1 MLRKKDVVVAII
13 LSIVTCGIYGI
24 YWFVTLTDDVRL
36 ASEDKDFQSGGV
48 AFLLTLITCGIYGI
62 YWAYKMGELMK
73 IAAEKNDLPPQD
85 NAVVYLI
92 LQIFGLSIVNYI
104 IIQSDLNKIA
114 DIKGAN

>member
-1 MLRKKDVVVAII
+1 MLRKKDVAVAII

-36 ASEDKDFQSGGV
+36 AAEDKDFQSGGV

-73 IAAEKNDLPPQD
+73 IAAEKNNLPPQD
-85 NAVVYLI
+85 NAILYLV
-92 LQIFGLSIVNYI
+92 LQLIGLSIVNNI
-104 IIQSDLNKIA
+104 IIQSDLNKIV
-114 DIKGAN
+114 DLKGAN